1 MAVRGKQSGR
11 SNVET
16 GLAGVGVLPIVLQAI
31 NKSIQKWVCAL
42 DQHQTDLPRGC
53 TRFVSCSS
61 CDRRIAASCCH
72 DATLATAQVWGGKCV
87 TAAKINFSPVLFPPE
102 T

>member
-42 DQHQTDLPRGC
+42 DQHQTDLPRSC

-61 CDRRIAASCCH
+61 CDRRIAA
-72 DATLATAQVWGGKCV
+72 VV
-87 TAAKINFSPVLFPPE
+87 TMPHLHS
-102 T
+102 